1 MMQPQFESNEQQL
14 QTKMVPIAPRTYTSD
29 LTTPTNL
36 HTCSC
41 CLQIITER
49 YFLHTQDKS
58 CRGDYWHVQCL
69 RCKCCDALLA
79 DIASTF
85 YTKDNAVFCKSDY
98 VK

>member
-1 MMQPQFESNEQQL
+1 MQPQFDSTEQQL
-14 QTKMVPIAPRTYTSD
+14 QTKIVPIAPRNNAND
-29 LTTPTNL
+29 LTTSSPL

-41 CLQIITER
+41 CSQTITER
-49 YFLHTQDKS
+49 YFLYTQDRFS
-58 CRGDYWHVQCL
+58 RGNYWHMQCL